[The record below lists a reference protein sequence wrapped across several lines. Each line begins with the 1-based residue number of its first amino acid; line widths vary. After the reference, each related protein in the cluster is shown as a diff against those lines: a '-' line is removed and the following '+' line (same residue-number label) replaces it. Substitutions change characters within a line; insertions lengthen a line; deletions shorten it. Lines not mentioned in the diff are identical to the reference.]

1 MSELTRLS
9 PGAVKVI
16 KGVKFGVLSP
26 DEIRKMSVV
35 EVQMPDTYD
44 ESGEPIPGGLMDGRL
59 GTLEPGQRCR
69 TCGNRDPFC
78 PGHFGHIELAV
89 PVIHVEFVKIIHDLL
104 RATCRRC
111 GRLRIPDDVCPLCGG
126 FLSFNREAGVYVCR
140 SCKEPTPDGRE
151 EPTTFTPEELAKAK
165 KNMTEEAQKVYATTV
180 TIEKLKKR
188 MQRLEAMLGKVPE
201 SFYKFV
207 LKEAMKHK
215 ECPHCGA
222 PNYKIELI
230 KPTTF
235 HEHVEGGGVQHLTP
249 SAVRER
255 LERIPDEDLVLLGID
270 PKSARPE
277 WMVLTV
283 LPVPPVYVRP
293 AITLETGI
301 RSEDDLTH
309 KLVDILRV
317 NQRLKEDLESGAPPL
332 IIQDLSELLAYHVNT
347 YFDNEISGA
356 PPAKHRSGRV
366 LKALAQRLKGKV
378 GRFRGH
384 LTGKRVDFSARTVIS
399 PDPNIDINEVG
410 VPVEIAMKLW
420 VPERVTPWNLEKMR
434 ELVRNGP
441 DRHPGAVYVITP
453 DGRKLRLEFVKDL
466 DELAEQIGPGWVVE
480 RHLMDGDI
488 VLFNRQ
494 PSLHRMSIMAHR
506 VRVLPYKTFR
516 LHLCACPPYNA
527 DFDGDEMNLH
537 VPRSEEARA
546 EARLLL
552 QVQDH
557 ILSPRFG
564 GPIIGAI
571 RDFLSMAYLLTRKST
586 YLTKDEVCRLLAAA
600 GYEGP
605 LPEPDVKEPVELWSG
620 KKIFSIFLPKDFNYT
635 FKAKTCR
642 SCSVC
647 LKEKCPYDAY
657 VVIKNG
663 QLICGTI
670 DKNAIG
676 AEQTEG
682 LLHRLVKD
690 YGTEFARDFLNRLCR
705 LLNVFGTMK
714 GFTYGYDELK
724 LPDEVMEKIR
734 EVLGKAEEKVNELIE
749 QYRAGTLKPLPGMT
763 LEESLENYI
772 MDVLSKAREEAGK
785 IADDYFTMDNAGTI
799 MTRTGARGSKLNI
812 GQMSANVGQQSVRGR
827 RITRG
832 YTNRTLPHFKP
843 GDVSP
848 KARGF
853 VYSCFRD
860 GLDPIEFFF
869 HAMGGRDGLVDTAVR
884 TQQSGYMQR
893 RLIHALEHLKVEYD
907 GTVRTPTG
915 RIVQFRYGE
924 DGVDPAKS
932 DHGKAV
938 NVARLVEQVKLAVGP
953 GEPAPEDYIEAR
965 LAEVEHELTKAIRDE
980 LREELRKARLSKEGV
995 DRAVELAVLRYK
1007 RALVEPGEAVG
1018 VVTAQSIGEPGTQ
1031 MTLRTFHYAGVREQN
1046 VTLGL
1051 PRLIEIV
1058 DARRQ
1063 PSTPIMEIRLDEEH
1077 RKSEEKAREVAKRI
1091 VHTTVGSVTRNI
1103 YKDILRECVVLD
1115 LDEDIMA
1122 DRDITVDEVV
1132 RAIETGLKCTVDV
1145 EGLRLYVKPKSGEA
1159 KALRRLIEKLPS
1171 VHIKGVPGIKRVIVD
1186 KDMMTGEWFIRADGS
1201 NLRGVIE
1208 VEGVDPTRTY
1218 TNDIHEIASVL
1229 GIEAARN
1236 AIIREAK
1243 GVLDEQGLDVDVRH
1257 IMLVA
1262 DTMTNT
1268 GVVRQ
1273 IGRHG
1278 VAGEKASVLARAAF
1292 ETPIVN
1298 LVKAAVRGEVDE
1310 LKGVTENILIGQ
1322 PIPVGTGAVTL
1333 FMSLMPKEAGS

>member
-1 MSELTRLS
+1 MAELGPF
-9 PGAVKVI
+9 PGTVKIIRAVR
-16 KGVKFGVLSP
+16 FGLLSP

-69 TCGNRDPFC
+69 TCGNKDPFC

-104 RATCRRC
+104 RATCRIC
-111 GRLRIPDDVCPLCGG
+111 SRLRIPESG
-126 FLSFNREAGVYVCR
+126 
-140 SCKEPTPDGRE
+140 PDE
-151 EPTTFTPEELAKAK
+151 IT
-165 KNMTEEAQKVYATTV
+165 M
-180 TIEKLKKR
+180 EKLRKR
-188 MQRLEAMLGKVPE
+188 MKRLEKLLGRVPD

-207 LKEAMKHK
+207 LKEAMKRK
-215 ECPHCGA
+215 KCPHCGA
-222 PNYKIELI
+222 SNYKIELI

-235 HEHVEGGGVQHLTP
+235 HEHVEGGVQHLTP
-249 SAVRER
+249 SAVRDR
-255 LERIPDEDLVLLGID
+255 LERIPDEDLRLLGID
-270 PKSARPE
+270 PESARPE

-309 KLVDILRV
+309 KLVDILRI
-317 NQRLKEDLESGAPPL
+317 NQRLKEDLEGGAPPL

-347 YFDNEISGA
+347 YFDNEISGVPA
-356 PPAKHRSGRV
+356 AKHRSGRT

-410 VPVEIAMKLW
+410 VPIEVAMKLR

-441 DRHPGAVYVITP
+441 NKYPGAVYAIAP
-453 DGRKLRLEFVKDL
+453 DGRRLRLEFVPDL
-466 DELAEQIGPGWVVE
+466 EALAQQIGPGWIIE

-494 PSLHRMSIMAHR
+494 PSLHRISIMAHR

-537 VPRSEEARA
+537 VPQSEEARA
-546 EARLLL
+546 EAMLLL

-564 GPIIGAI
+564 GPIIGVI
-571 RDFLSMAYLLTRKST
+571 RDFLSMSFLLTRKST
-586 YLTKDEVCRLLAAA
+586 YLTREEVSRLLIAA
-600 GYEGP
+600 GYDGP
-605 LPEPDVKEPVELWSG
+605 LPEPAIKEPVELWSG
-620 KKIFSIFLPKDFNYT
+620 KKIFSIFLPKGFNFT
-635 FKAKTCR
+635 FRAKTCR
-642 SCSVC
+642 PEVC
-647 LKEKCPYDAY
+647 RERFGGCLRERCPYDAY
-657 VVIKNG
+657 VVIKDG

-670 DKNAIG
+670 DGKALRPEPG
-676 AEQTEG
+676 EG
-682 LLHRLVKD
+682 LLLHRLTKD
-690 YGTEFARDFLNRLCR
+690 YGTEFARAFLNKLCR
-705 LLNVFGTMK
+705 LLNVFGSMK

-724 LPDEVMEKIR
+724 LPEEVKEEIR
-734 EVLGKAEEKVNELIE
+734 GVLQKAEEEVMKLIE
-749 QYRAGTLKPLPGMT
+749 QYRSGKLKPLPGMS

-772 MDVLSKAREEAGK
+772 LDMLSKARDEAGR
-785 IADDYFTMDNAGTI
+785 IADMALNIDNAGII
-799 MTRTGARGSKLNI
+799 MTKTGARGSKINI
-812 GQMSANVGQQSVRGR
+812 GQMTANVGQQSVRGR

-832 YTNRTLPHFKP
+832 YLNRTLPHFKP

-860 GLDPIEFFF
+860 GLDPVEFFF

-893 RLIHALEHLKVEYD
+893 RLIHALEHLRVEYD
-907 GTVRTPTG
+907 GTVRTPEG

-932 DHGKAV
+932 DQGRAV
-938 NVARLVEQVKLAVGP
+938 NIPRLVEQLRLEMGA

-965 LAEVEHELTKAIRDE
+965 LEEVKAELTPALVEE
-980 LREELRKARLSKEGV
+980 LREALRTSGLSKEGV
-995 DRAVELAVLRYK
+995 DRAVELTVERYK

-1018 VVTAQSIGEPGTQ
+1018 VVAAQSIGEPGTQ

-1058 DARRQ
+1058 DARRT
-1063 PSTPIMEIRLDEEH
+1063 PSTPVMTIYLDEEH
-1077 RKSEEKAREVAKRI
+1077 RKDEQRARELAREI
-1091 VHTTVGSVTRNI
+1091 VHTTVQTVVKGEIYRDDVRGYAVLQLDEEMMEDRGVTVEQIVEAIEKALKCEVFVEGSV
-1103 YKDILRECVVLD
+1103 
-1115 LDEDIMA
+1115 
-1122 DRDITVDEVV
+1122 
-1132 RAIETGLKCTVDV
+1132 
-1145 EGLRLYVKPKSGEA
+1145 LYVKPRADKAEN
-1159 KALRRLIEKLPS
+1159 KALRRLIDKIPK
-1171 VHIKGVPGIKRVIVD
+1171 VHIKGVPGITRVIVD
-1186 KDMMTGEWFIRADGS
+1186 EDEATGEWIIKTDGS
-1201 NLRGVIE
+1201 NLKGVLE
-1208 VEGVDPTRTY
+1208 MPGVDPTRTM
-1218 TNDIHEIASVL
+1218 TNNIHEIASIL
-1229 GIEAARN
+1229 GIEAARM
-1236 AIIREAK
+1236 AIMREAK
-1243 GVLDEQGLDVDVRH
+1243 GVLEEQGLDVDIRH

-1262 DTMTNT
+1262 DIMTNT

-1278 VAGEKASVLARAAF
+1278 VAGEKASVLAKAAF
-1292 ETPIVN
+1292 ETPIAVLVN
-1298 LVKAAVRGEVDE
+1298 AAVRGEVDE
-1310 LKGVTENILIGQ
+1310 LKGVTENVLIGQ

-1333 FMSLMPKEAGS
+1333 FMSLGPAGRSS